1 MREIHRPKFEC
12 KICEEIFGQNCKL
25 EVHLKEKHNEIE
37 MFNCEK
43 CKKKFVLK
51 WRLTKHQE
59 IHYNPK
65 VIKCHYF
72 NNNKCCPFEEIGCM
86 FEHAYSSMCKF
97 GKSCSRDLCS
107 FQHEESDSY
116 DNLNEETDDEDF
128 DTEVECDYC
137 YFETKSK
144 SELMMHVDI
153 EHDLSC
159 VFCEYKAITMIDLK
173 EHKIN
178 NH

>member
-1 MREIHRPKFEC
+1 
-12 KICEEIFGQNCKL
+12 
-25 EVHLKEKHNEIE
+25 
-37 MFNCEK
+37 
-43 CKKKFVLK
+43 
-51 WRLTKHQE
+51 
-59 IHYNPK
+59 
-65 VIKCHYF
+65 
-72 NNNKCCPFEEIGCM
+72 M